1 MAGERIISGD
11 LDTGS
16 GVEGRKKKADKSR
29 QDTSDEPKEA
39 GKKKGF
45 RKPSFKIDS
54 DSDIFD
60 SGKP

>member
-1 MAGERIISGD
+1 MVRERIISGD

-16 GVEGRKKKADKSR
+16 GVDGRKKKAVRSR
-29 QDTSDEPKEA
+29 QDTSGEPEET
-39 GKKKGF
+39 GKKKDF

-54 DSDIFD
+54 DADIFD